1 MRVLTVSN
9 AYPPHYAGGH
19 ELVCHGVVES
29 LRAAGHVVRVLVGDG
44 RSGTG
49 TDGRDDPDV
58 HRELRR
64 YWHDG
69 AAAKLSLR
77 GRLALERHNAATLA
91 RHLRELRPD
100 VVAWWGMGG
109 MSLSLVEQVRA
120 AGLPAVAFVGDD
132 WLTYA
137 PPGDAWL
144 RIFAGRPRLARP
156 VAALTHLPTHVDWG
170 AAATYVFVSESLRRQ
185 APPLPRT
192 AVEHPGIDRAFLE
205 ARLAAPWSWRLLA
218 LGRMDPRKGFAT
230 AIEALSELPEATLT
244 IAGGGSDDEVRRLEA
259 LAEQLGV
266 GDRIAWLGP
275 RGRAELPQLYADH
288 DAVLFPVVWAE
299 PFGLVPLE
307 AMGIGRPV
315 VATGRGGSGEYLR
328 DGENCLLHPAED
340 AAALAAAV
348 RRLATDDALATRLR
362 EGGRRTAARY
372 TMERFEEA
380 ALAQLQVAVDGRSDD
395 AGGHPRL
402 RQRWPGCS
410 RTVSA

>member
-1 MRVLTVSN
+1 VAPVRVLTVSN

-19 ELVCHGVVES
+19 ELVCRGAVES
-29 LRAAGHVVRVLVGDG
+29 LRAAGHVVRVLVGEG
-44 RSGTG
+44 RAGAGGTEQ
-49 TDGRDDPDV
+49 DDPDV
-58 HRELRR
+58 QRELRR
-64 YWHDG
+64 YWNDG
-69 AAAKLSLR
+69 AAVKLSLR

-109 MSLSLVEQVRA
+109 MSLSLVEQVRQ
-120 AGLPAVAFVGDD
+120 AGVPAVAFVGDD
-132 WLTYA
+132 WLGYA

-144 RIFAGRPRLARP
+144 RMFASRPRLARP
-156 VAALTHLPTHVDWG
+156 VAALTRLPTRVDWG
-170 AAATYVFVSESLRRQ
+170 ASATYVFVSESLRRQ

-192 AVEHPGIDRAFLE
+192 AVEHPGIDRSFLDP
-205 ARLAAPWSWRLLA
+205 RPAAPWSWRLLA

-230 AIEALSELPEATLT
+230 AIEALAQLPEATLT
-244 IAGGGSDDEVRRLEA
+244 IAGGGSDAEVRRLHA
-259 LAEQLGV
+259 LAGQLGV
-266 GDRIAWLGP
+266 EDRIAWLGH
-275 RGRAELPQLYADH
+275 RGRTELPQLYADH

-340 AAALAAAV
+340 AGALAAAV
-348 RRLATDDALATRLR
+348 RRLADDDTLVERLR
-362 EGGRRTAARY
+362 AGGRRTAARY

-380 ALAQLQVAVDGRSDD
+380 VLAQLQAA
-395 AGGHPRL
+395 AGGIARSSPTAAPPAR
-402 RQRWPGCS
+402 
-410 RTVSA
+410 A

>member
-1 MRVLTVSN
+1 VRVLTVSN

-19 ELVCHGVVES
+19 ELVCRGAVES
-29 LRAAGHVVRVLVGDG
+29 LRATGHRVRVLVGDRHSNAG
-44 RSGTG
+44 GG
-49 TDGRDDPDV
+49 DRDDPDV
-58 HRELRR
+58 HRDLQL
-64 YWHDG
+64 YWHGG
-69 AAAKLSLR
+69 AATKLSVR

-120 AGLPAVAFVGDD
+120 AGIPAVAFVGDD
-132 WLTYA
+132 WLDYA
-137 PPGDAWL
+137 PPADAWL
-144 RIFAGRPRLARP
+144 RMFASRPWLGRP
-156 VAALTHLPTHVDWG
+156 VAALTGLPTRVDWD

-192 AVEHPGIDRAFLE
+192 AVEHPGVDRAFLDP
-205 ARLAAPWSWRLLA
+205 RPAAPWSWRLLA

-230 AIEALSELPEATLT
+230 AIEALAALPEATLT
-244 IAGGGSDDEVRRLEA
+244 IAGGGPEAEVRRLRA

-288 DAVLFPVVWAE
+288 DAVLFPVIWAE

-348 RRLATDDALATRLR
+348 RRLAGDDGLVAQLR
-362 EGGRRTAARY
+362 TGGERTAARF
-372 TMERFEEA
+372 TMERFEA
-380 ALAQLQVAVDGRSDD
+380 AVLAQLQAAAGVA
-395 AGGHPRL
+395 
-402 RQRWPGCS
+402 
-410 RTVSA
+410 SAATAAA